1 MRCEAIAL
9 AVNYRYFVTICLNYT
24 IYQLSDALILQYKN
38 VAIMEGIK
46 DKVVVITGASSG
58 IGAGAA
64 KKLVAL
70 GAKVV
75 LAARRENELKALVQY
90 LGSNAIYVVTDV
102 SKKTDL
108 DNLVQRS
115 IEKYGHVDVL
125 WNNAG
130 IMPLSFFDEGH
141 VEEWDKMID
150 INIKGVL
157 YGINAVLPHMLQ
169 RGEGHIL
176 ATSSVGGLKTSP
188 GIGVYSGT
196 KFAVRAI
203 METLREEVAQTIKVT
218 TVFPGATESEL
229 GKDITSA
236 KIKALYGNLKAM
248 PKMDE
253 EAIANAVIYAISQPG
268 NINVNDI
275 VLRPLG
281 QTR

>member
-1 MRCEAIAL
+1 MENI
-9 AVNYRYFVTICLNYT
+9 
-24 IYQLSDALILQYKN
+24 KN
-38 VAIMEGIK
+38 
-46 DKVVVITGASSG
+46 KVIVITGASSG

-64 KKLVAL
+64 RKLAAL

-75 LAARRENELKALVQY
+75 LAARREDQLKTLVEEL
-90 LGSNAIYVVTDV
+90 GDNAIYVLTDV
-102 SKKTDL
+102 RKRADL
-108 DNLVQRS
+108 DNLVQTA
-115 IEKYGHVDVL
+115 IAKFGHVDVL

-141 VEEWDKMID
+141 VEEWDRMID

-218 TVFPGATESEL
+218 TIFPGATQSEL
-229 GKDITSA
+229 GNDITSP
-236 KIKALYGNLKAM
+236 KIKALYGNLKGM

-253 EAIANAVIYAISQPG
+253 EAIANAVVYAISQPG
-268 NINVNDI
+268 NISVNDI

>member
-1 MRCEAIAL
+1 
-9 AVNYRYFVTICLNYT
+9 
-24 IYQLSDALILQYKN
+24 
-38 VAIMEGIK
+38 MENIK
-46 DKVVVITGASSG
+46 DKIIVITGASSG
-58 IGAGAA
+58 IGAAA
-64 KKLVAL
+64 ARKLAQL

-75 LAARRENELKALVQY
+75 LAARREDQLKALIND
-90 LGSNAIYVVTDV
+90 LGENAIYVVTDV
-102 SKKTDL
+102 SKRADL
-108 DNLVQRS
+108 DNLIAQAIS
-115 IEKYGHVDVL
+115 KFGHVDVL

-130 IMPLSFFDEGH
+130 VMPISFFEEGL
-141 VEEWDKMID
+141 VDEWDRMID

-176 ATSSVGGLKTSP
+176 STSSVGGLKTSP

-203 METLREEVAQTIKVT
+203 MEGLREEVAQTIKVT
-218 TVFPGATESEL
+218 TIYPGATQSEL
-229 GKDITSA
+229 GHDITSP
-236 KIKALYGNLKAM
+236 KIKAIYGNLQNM

-253 EAIANAVIYAISQPG
+253 DAIADAVIYAISQPG
-268 NINVNDI
+268 NVTINEL

>member
-1 MRCEAIAL
+1 
-9 AVNYRYFVTICLNYT
+9 
-24 IYQLSDALILQYKN
+24 
-38 VAIMEGIK
+38 MENISN
-46 DKVVVITGASSG
+46 KVVVITGASSG
-58 IGAGAA
+58 IGAAA
-64 KKLVAL
+64 ARKLARL

-75 LAARRENELKALVQY
+75 LAARREDNLKASVAD
-90 LGSNAIYVVTDV
+90 LGSNAMYVITDV
-102 SKKTDL
+102 SKRADV
-108 DNLVQRS
+108 DNLIQQAIARF
-115 IEKYGHVDVL
+115 GQVDVL

-130 IMPLSFFDEGH
+130 IMPISFFEEGQ
-141 VEEWDKMID
+141 VEEWDRMID

-157 YGINAVLPHMLQ
+157 YGINAVLPHMLK
-169 RGEGHIL
+169 RGQGHIL

-218 TVFPGATESEL
+218 TIFPGATQSEL
-229 GKDITSA
+229 GHDITSP
-236 KIKALYGNLKAM
+236 KIKALYGNLQNM

-253 EAIANAVIYAISQPG
+253 EAIADAVIYAISQPG
-268 NINVNDI
+268 NVTINDI